1 MNWNFLM
8 SKKRGTKGNK
18 TKEKEYISVRYGMDI
33 FTVVNI
39 VSLIIKHVCLLQIHH
54 PSKPI

>member
-1 MNWNFLM
+1 MA
-8 SKKRGTKGNK
+8 
-18 TKEKEYISVRYGMDI
+18 KEKELFLSVRYRMDI

-39 VSLIIKHVCLLQIHH
+39 VSLILKHVCLLQVHH

>member
-1 MNWNFLM
+1 MA
-8 SKKRGTKGNK
+8 
-18 TKEKEYISVRYGMDI
+18 KEKELFLSVRYGMDI
-33 FTVVNI
+33 FTIVNI